1 MTISK
6 FIYGILL
13 SLALTACMG
22 VNETTPDEYLVP
34 KDGGVTVSGEN
45 SLFFTL
51 SSSVREPERV
61 KECGFYCGDTEDLS
75 GAQKLPVSIHSGD
88 FSEKI
93 LLKDYESDYYICSYI
108 SNGLT
113 EIRSG
118 VEKIEIG
125 PLSDYITFEKPVV
138 DSYVSSTK
146 EAKISVEFSAY
157 EGVDITS
164 AGICYGENRDLSTEN
179 SSYVLADN
187 IGQDYIS
194 AGIDG
199 MIPGKQYYMRA
210 FVKDGEDIAYAATTP
225 VNVYAV
231 PEVNT
236 LEVKKITDCTA
247 HIYAEVVDD
256 CGKDIEERGFV
267 WMKGDTNP
275 TINSSHKSVPG
286 KTGGFDAEI
295 DGLKPNTL
303 YSVRAYAKNAEGIA
317 YGETIRFTTAVALP
331 AVITERVA
339 DVTSLSAMVYAR
351 VSDDGGEAVSDFGI
365 LLGTSSDIDPD
376 KAQKF
381 RASGSSSS
389 FSVKVTGLTRKT
401 KYYVQAY
408 VTNSVGTSYGKVIEF
423 ETYAEIPTVS
433 TISVSNITDVSAVS
447 GGNVTDDGG
456 DEITARGVV
465 WGKTQELSIEND
477 AKSLDGKGAGKYTSS
492 ISGLRYTTVYYVRA
506 YATNSVGTAYGEA
519 IKFTTAELDITN
531 VKDLATAGTAN
542 CYIVS
547 SSGVYKFPAVKG
559 NGNESVGAVS
569 SAEVL
574 WESFG
579 TSVTPNVGDL
589 IAYASYRDAQIIL
602 KTADSFKE
610 GNAVIVAKN
619 SSGDILWSWHIWLTD
634 KPEEQVYY
642 NNAGTMMDRNLGA
655 TSATPGDVGAL
666 GLLYQWGRKDPFL
679 GSSSISSDI
688 VAKSTVSWPSVVS
701 SSSSKGTVEYA
712 VKNPMTFI
720 TCNSSN
726 YDWYYTG
733 SSSTDNTRWE
743 SSKTIY
749 DPCPAGWRV
758 PDGGSN
764 GVWSEALGSSS
775 SFDYTYNSTNEGM
788 NFSGKFGSASTI
800 WYPASGNRYFDFGSL
815 SRVGGYG
822 YYWSVAPSSYYAY
835 YLYFDYDGSVNPS
848 SLIPR
853 AYGQSVRCLK
863 ISEINGDNE
872 GFGGSD
878 YEW

>member
-118 VEKIEIG
+118 VKKIEIG

-157 EGVDITS
+157 EGVDIAS
-164 AGICYGENRDLSTEN
+164 AGICYGESRDLSTEN

-267 WMKGDTNP
+267 WSEGDTNP
-275 TINSSHKSVPG
+275 TLSSSRKTVPG
-286 KTGGFDAEI
+286 KTGDFDAEI
-295 DGLKPNTL
+295 DGLKANTL

-381 RASGSSSS
+381 AASGSSSS
-389 FSVKVTGLTRKT
+389 FSVQITGLSRKT

-408 VTNSVGTSYGKVIEF
+408 VSNSAGTAYGKVLEF
-423 ETYAEIPTVS
+423 ETLAEFPTVA
-433 TISVSNITDVSAVS
+433 TVSVSDITDASARS

-477 AKSLDGKGAGKYTSS
+477 AKSSDGKGAGRYTSS
-492 ISGLRYTTVYYVRA
+492 ITGLRYETVYYVRA
-506 YATNSVGTAYGEA
+506 YATNSAGTAYGEA
-519 IKFTTAELDITN
+519 IKFTTAELDIAN
-531 VKDLATAGTAN
+531 VKDLATTGTAN

-569 SAEVL
+569 SVEVL

-610 GNAVIVAKN
+610 GNAVIAAKN

-634 KPEEQVYY
+634 QPEEQVYY

-679 GSSSISSDI
+679 GSSNISDE
-688 VAKSTVSWPSVVS
+688 VDAKSTVSWPSAVT
-701 SSSSKGTVEYA
+701 SSSSKGTVEYS

-720 TCNSSN
+720 TYNSQN

-733 SSSTDNTRWE
+733 SSSTDNTRWQ
-743 SSKTIY
+743 SAKTVY
-749 DPCPAGWRV
+749 DPCPVGWRV

-800 WYPASGNRYFDFGSL
+800 WYPASGCREGYSGSL
-815 SRVGGYG
+815 SRVGIDGV
-822 YYWSVAPSSYYAY
+822 YWSVATFSINAY
-835 YLYFDYDGSVNPS
+835 YLFFDSSGFVKPS
-848 SLIPR
+848 GLSMC
-853 AYGQSVRCLK
+853 AFGQSVRCLK
-863 ISEINGDNE
+863 ISEIDGDNE